1 MAGQTHLLIAAAFA
15 GGALLFPASNTA
27 GAQGNGVG
35 GGGPSPGGPGMRGQ
49 RPPGAPVPGP
59 RNNPAIENVRRAL
72 QGLTPEQRKRFEEN
86 FVRWSNLSP
95 AEKKILAEREEM
107 RKKFIEQEI
116 TAAIAES
123 GLQLEGERRQQFI
136 RRYGEERR
144 KIEEQL
150 HQETMARRKPLVR
163 DLIARLKKEFTES
176 KP

>member
-1 MAGQTHLLIAAAFA
+1 
-15 GGALLFPASNTA
+15 
-27 GAQGNGVG
+27 
-35 GGGPSPGGPGMRGQ
+35 MRGP
-49 RPPGAPVPGP
+49 RPPGAPLPP
-59 RNNPAIENVRRAL
+59 NPAMENVRRAL

-95 AEKKILAEREEM
+95 AEKKILAEREEV
-107 RKKFIEQEI
+107 RKKFIEQEVAMAI
-116 TAAIAES
+116 TES

-150 HQETMARRKPLVR
+150 HRETMERRKPMVR
-163 DLIARLKKEFTES
+163 ELIARLKKEFTES